1 MDDEKIIELFF
12 NRSEQAI
19 EEVDKKYGK
28 TCHNISYN
36 ILHNKLDAEECVNDA
51 YLGAWNA
58 IPPARPNPLLTY
70 LCKIVRNLSLK
81 RYEFNTAIKRNST
94 YDVAVEE
101 LESCLSSPETVESEI
116 ALKELTHIIEN
127 FLDSLST
134 ENRVIFLR
142 RYWFSDTYSDIAA
155 RVGMTEKNVSVRLT
169 RIREKLR
176 NYLTEREVLV

>member
-36 ILHNKLDAEECVNDA
+36 ILHNKLDAEECVSDA

-94 YDVAVEE
+94 YDVAMEE

>member
-1 MDDEKIIELFF
+1 MEDEKIIELFF

-36 ILHNKLDAEECVNDA
+36 ILHNTLDAEECVNDA
-51 YLGAWNA
+51 YLGAWNT

-70 LCKIVRNLSLK
+70 ICKIVRNLSLK

-94 YDVAVEE
+94 YDVAMEE
-101 LESCLSSPETVESEI
+101 LETCLSSPDTIEDEI
-116 ALKELTHIIEN
+116 AVKELTCIIEK
-127 FLDSLST
+127 FLDTLSV

-155 RVGMTEKNVSVRLT
+155 RMGMTEKNVSVRLA
-169 RIREKLR
+169 RVRHNLR

>member
-94 YDVAVEE
+94 YDVAMKE